1 MMPKCHR
8 WHTITELRW
17 CRKRHRRH
25 SITKP
30 RCCQNV
36 TGHRNTRFQTLS
48 NPTRVTEFSPVKVE
62 LVKMRTILELREGRS
77 WRDPESTFWNFC
89 CSSSST
95 VDPSVSVATPLTDAL
110 SGVSDI
116 LAMRPHTHTHTL
128 LHGERK
134 VKLSFGARKCEW
146 TLSLTTRPEA
156 ESGWFDSVDKRQSC
170 SLRGRRFLMS
180 QCNFTL
186 NKTQLC

>member
-17 CRKRHRRH
+17 CRKRHRWH

-116 LAMRPHTHTHTL
+116 LAMKPHTHTPFFTGRGKSSSVL
-128 LHGERK
+128 ESVSVSGLCRSRRDLK
-134 VKLSFGARKCEW
+134 PSPDD
-146 TLSLTTRPEA
+146 LTR
-156 ESGWFDSVDKRQSC
+156 
-170 SLRGRRFLMS
+170 
-180 QCNFTL
+180 
-186 NKTQLC
+186 